1 MPNKLNQVYKPT
13 RYIITGMHLLM
24 TWQIFKCQTICL
36 MRNPR
41 YLVIILKKSH
51 FDMLSM
57 YMYLHVL
64 GLKFGLVLEYKLPF
78 RLAFELFI
86 IQSRKLYLIQV
97 YNFGV
102 YLCVIQ
108 LQDILQLVAAIQI
121 VLTRLNTLPVFLPA
135 SLSGNKLDEAQYT
148 FICSSGTDILAAS
161 CKIWIMI
168 LSPSVFISCALV
180 GVGIPNCH
188 KYDLSYL
195 LG

>member
-13 RYIITGMHLLM
+13 RCIISGMHLFM
-24 TWQIFKCQTICL
+24 TWQIFKWQ
-36 MRNPR
+36 
-41 YLVIILKKSH
+41 IIIFDEKSQISCNNLKKCL
-51 FDMLSM
+51 FDMFS
-57 YMYLHVL
+57 MYLHVL
-64 GLKFGLVLEYKLPF
+64 GLKLGLVTEYKLPF

-86 IQSRKLYLIQV
+86 ILSHKLYLIQD

-102 YLCVIQ
+102 YLCVFQ
-108 LQDILQLVAAIQI
+108 LQDILRQVAAIQI
-121 VLTRLNTLPVFLPA
+121 VLTRSNTLPVFLPA

>member
-13 RYIITGMHLLM
+13 RCIITGMHLLM
-24 TWQIFKCQTICL
+24 TWQIFKCQTI
-36 MRNPR
+36 MFDEKSQISWHNF
-41 YLVIILKKSH
+41 KKSH
-51 FDMLSM
+51 LDMLS
-57 YMYLHVL
+57 MYLHVL

-78 RLAFELFI
+78 RLPFELFI
-86 IQSRKLYLIQV
+86 IQSHKLYLIQD

-108 LQDILQLVAAIQI
+108 LQDILRLVAAIRI